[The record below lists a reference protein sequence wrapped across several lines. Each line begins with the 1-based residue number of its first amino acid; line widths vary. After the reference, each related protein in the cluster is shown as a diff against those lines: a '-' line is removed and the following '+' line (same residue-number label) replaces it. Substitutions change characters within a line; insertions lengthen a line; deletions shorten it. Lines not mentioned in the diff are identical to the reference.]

1 MPSGVPPGR
10 APTLTAPPTS
20 DQLLTWTDTPRSHG
34 GDKAKVSGRR
44 SAWLSPT
51 LSYSDD
57 PAPRGTLS
65 PVGSIFNLLTVPRA
79 EPQGSSQAQRQPHW
93 LAPTP
98 SFASCT
104 PIGCCWKDFK
114 IASGFRLAR
123 RPRFCSAVLTMSST
137 NTFSFITYG
146 KELYPPFPSLL
157 LCKNCDTRVHVRHT
171 AHQIK
176 EGAKIPGKYMHH
188 WPRQRLNG
196 PSGSFRMGQS
206 PEDCGLPSFYPTF
219 QRAP

>member
-1 MPSGVPPGR
+1 MELQTWLLICSPSMSSAFHPNRFFRREEQNEGFMPSGVPAGR
-10 APTLTAPPTS
+10 APTLTA
-20 DQLLTWTDTPRSHG
+20 DQLLTWTDTPPSHG

-44 SAWLSPT
+44 SWLSPT

-65 PVGSIFNLLTVPRA
+65 LVGSIFNLLTVPRA

-123 RPRFCSAVLTMSST
+123 RPSFCSAVLTMSSA
-137 NTFSFITYG
+137 NTFSFITYL
-146 KELYPPFPSLL
+146 ERSCTRFFPA
-157 LCKNCDTRVHVRHT
+157 CFFVRIVILVR
-171 AHQIK
+171 AR
-176 EGAKIPGKYMHH
+176 PC
-188 WPRQRLNG
+188 
-196 PSGSFRMGQS
+196 S
-206 PEDCGLPSFYPTF
+206 PHSSPNKGGC
-219 QRAP
+219 

>member
-1 MPSGVPPGR
+1 MELQTWSSIRSPSMSSAFHPNRFFRREEQNEGFMPSGVPCPEGPYPHR
-10 APTLTAPPTS
+10 IPPPQTNYS
-20 DQLLTWTDTPRSHG
+20 HGQTPLVPSHG

-44 SAWLSPT
+44 SWLSPT
-51 LSYSDD
+51 LSYSDN

-65 PVGSIFNLLTVPRA
+65 LVGSIFNLLTVPRA
-79 EPQGSSQAQRQPHW
+79 EPQGSSKAPRQPHW

-123 RPRFCSAVLTMSST
+123 RPSFCSAVLTMSST

-146 KELYPPFPSLL
+146 KELCPPFPSLL
-157 LCKNCDTRVHVRHT
+157 LCKNCCDTR
-171 AHQIK
+171 
-176 EGAKIPGKYMHH
+176 EGA
-188 WPRQRLNG
+188 
-196 PSGSFRMGQS
+196 S
-206 PEDCGLPSFYPTF
+206 TF
-219 QRAP
+219 ATQLTR

>member
-1 MPSGVPPGR
+1 MRASCHLEFLPGGPLPSPHRPPQ
-10 APTLTAPPTS
+10 TS
-20 DQLLTWTDTPRSHG
+20 YSHG
-34 GDKAKVSGRR
+34 QTPLVLMLGTKRRLVEGDP
-44 SAWLSPT
+44 AWLSPT

-123 RPRFCSAVLTMSST
+123 RPSFCSAVLTMSST

-157 LCKNCDTRVHVRHT
+157 LCKNCDTR
-171 AHQIK
+171 
-176 EGAKIPGKYMHH
+176 EGASMFATQLTK
-188 WPRQRLNG
+188 
-196 PSGSFRMGQS
+196 
-206 PEDCGLPSFYPTF
+206 
-219 QRAP
+219 

>member
-1 MPSGVPPGR
+1 MRASYNLEFLPGGPLPCR
-10 APTLTAPPTS
+10 EGPYPHRTAHLRPATHVCP
-20 DQLLTWTDTPRSHG
+20 TDTPRSHG

-44 SAWLSPT
+44 SWLSQT

-104 PIGCCWKDFK
+104 PIGCFWKDFK

-123 RPRFCSAVLTMSST
+123 RPSFCSAVLTMSST

-157 LCKNCDTRVHVRHT
+157 LCKNCDTR
-171 AHQIK
+171 
-176 EGAKIPGKYMHH
+176 EGASMFATQLTKERRVLRSQESVCTTGHA
-188 WPRQRLNG
+188 
-196 PSGSFRMGQS
+196 SG
-206 PEDCGLPSFYPTF
+206 
-219 QRAP
+219 